1 MNACKTSMG
10 EKCHQPCVRAQRNQS
25 QGGKKRIYCEI
36 TQLFRSQFIAVSI
49 LTIALNATRVVFKC
63 FNQRIKEETI
73 ASVTISV
80 SQWMPFNG
88 YLSQAD

>member
-1 MNACKTSMG
+1 MPSTMCKSSKKPVTG
-10 EKCHQPCVRAQRNQS
+10 E
-25 QGGKKRIYCEI
+25 KKRIYCEI

-88 YLSQAD
+88 DLSQAD